1 MADDEIIYLDNN
13 ATTQLDPAVVEEMM
27 PFLTKYYGNPSSGYG
42 FAAKARK
49 AVDLARERLAA
60 LLGCES
66 PEIVF
71 TSGGTESNNTAIA
84 SSLQFEPRGKHV
96 VTSAVEHSAVLRP
109 CQDLTKRGCEV
120 AFLAVDRDGNVDL
133 DELEAAIL
141 PETALVSMMWANNET
156 GVLFP
161 VAKIA
166 EVCREKG
173 VLFHTDAV
181 QAAGKIPMRVR
192 DTAINFLSLSA
203 HKFHGPKGI
212 GALYV
217 SRRTRFRPL
226 IAGGGQENERRGGS
240 ENVASI
246 VGLGKAAEAASE
258 YLSEGK
264 AHVRSMRDRFEKAVL
279 EAVSGAAVNG
289 AGVARIPN
297 TSSFSFEGIESPA
310 ALLLLDRYRIC
321 CSAGS
326 ACRTGSQEASHV
338 LRAMDPSGDGARR
351 SLRFSFGRF
360 NTDAQVDRAIEVV
373 PKVIEKLRQ
382 IAAPARGSAVSP
394 LATAP

>member
-1 MADDEIIYLDNN
+1 MDNEIIYLDNN
-13 ATTQLDPAVVEEMM
+13 ATTQLDPAVIEEML

-42 FAAKARK
+42 FAAMARK
-49 AVDLARERLAA
+49 AINLARERLAA
-60 LLGCES
+60 LLGCE
-66 PEIVF
+66 PTEIVF
-71 TSGGTESNNTAIA
+71 TSGGTESNNAVIN
-84 SSLQFEPRGKHV
+84 SLLQLEPRGKNV
-96 VTSAVEHSAVLRP
+96 ITSAVEHSAVLRP
-109 CQDLTKRGCEV
+109 CQDLAKRGCLV
-120 AFLAVDRDGNVDL
+120 TFLNVDSHGEL
-133 DELEAAIL
+133 DVGELEAAIR
-141 PETALVSMMWANNET
+141 PETTLVSIMWANNET
-156 GVLFP
+156 GVVFP
-161 VAKIA
+161 IEKIA
-166 EVCREKG
+166 EICREKG

-181 QAAGKIPMRVR
+181 QATGKIPIRLC

-203 HKFHGPKGI
+203 HKFHGPKGV

-217 SRRTRFRPL
+217 NRRTRFRPL
-226 IAGGGQENERRGGS
+226 IAGGGQENERRGGT

-264 AHVRSMRDRFEKAVL
+264 AHVRSMRDRFEKAIL

-360 NTDAQVDRAIEVV
+360 NTDSQIDRAIGTV
-373 PKVIEKLRQ
+373 PKVIEKLRAKPAPTPVVTTLS
-382 IAAPARGSAVSP
+382 AAP
-394 LATAP
+394 